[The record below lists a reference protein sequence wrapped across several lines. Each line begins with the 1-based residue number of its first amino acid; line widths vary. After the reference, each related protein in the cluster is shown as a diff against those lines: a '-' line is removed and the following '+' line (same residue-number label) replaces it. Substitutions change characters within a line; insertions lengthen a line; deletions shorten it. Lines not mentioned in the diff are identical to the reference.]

1 MMNNTE
7 RKKIKQ
13 ACRCVCDKMRYVIYL
28 RETSHQYVEQ
38 MLDALKKSGMEKTFI
53 MFGENNKI
61 ELLDPSFS
69 LKRFVKCTA
78 MKLSMRFR

>member
-1 MMNNTE
+1 MNNTE

-13 ACRCVCDKMRYVIYL
+13 ACRCVCDKMRYVVYL
-28 RETSHQYVEQ
+28 RETIPPQYMEK
-38 MLDALKKSGMEKTFI
+38 MLTLLENRGMEKYFI